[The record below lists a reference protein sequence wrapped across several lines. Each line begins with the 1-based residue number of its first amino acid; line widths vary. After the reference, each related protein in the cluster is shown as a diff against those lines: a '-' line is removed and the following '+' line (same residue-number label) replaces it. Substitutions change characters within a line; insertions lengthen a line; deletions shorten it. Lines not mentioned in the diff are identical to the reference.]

1 MGSFVGKNH
10 NRTDAEQDA
19 WILADKRKRNKMGE
33 SEKTYGFRTNR
44 GQVDLQGSNSA
55 AVAAMKDGRK
65 GFTANG
71 GQNYVKNGDRW
82 VSHTNSN
89 DYYSLTPAEKE
100 KEAPPPA
107 AAPSSG
113 GGGGGGGGSY
123 QPSGGTAS
131 YGTTSPSGGNTGS
144 QPLDATT
151 AALME
156 MIASL
161 TASIANSK
169 KADASDVT
177 KAAGSGLAETILT
190 NSYIPSSEKKKKS
203 YLTPIAVG

>member
-100 KEAPPPA
+100 KEAPPP
-107 AAPSSG
+107 SSG
-113 GGGGGGGGSY
+113 GGGGGGGGGS
-123 QPSGGTAS
+123 SSSAS
-131 YGTTSPSGGNTGS
+131 YPTNPYAGNTGNA
-144 QPLDATT
+144 QFDAQTT
-151 AALME
+151 ALQESISALVAAM
-156 MIASL
+156 
-161 TASIANSK
+161 ANQQEAK
-169 KADASDVT
+169 IEDVSEP
-177 KAAGSGLAETILT
+177 APGIDSTILT
-190 NSYIPSSEKKKKS
+190 PSMYDPSKEKKKKS